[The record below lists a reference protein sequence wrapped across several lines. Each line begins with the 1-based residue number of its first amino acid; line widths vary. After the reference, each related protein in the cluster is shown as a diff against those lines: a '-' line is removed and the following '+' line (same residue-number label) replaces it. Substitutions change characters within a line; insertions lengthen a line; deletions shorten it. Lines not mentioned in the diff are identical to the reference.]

1 MLKRKDYRVFVITV
15 LSVIGIVSLLF
26 ATTWGIGISPDSTT
40 YIGVAR
46 NLLDGH
52 GLTQTSANGTMVPMT
67 NYPPLYPMLLATI
80 GVFGIDVLDGARY
93 LNAFLFGANIIL
105 VGFVITISSCES
117 VWTSIFGSFLVLTS
131 GVMINIHSMAWTE
144 PLFIFFGLLGLFLLA
159 LYIEN
164 PKPLLLIT
172 CSGAISLAFL
182 ARYPGAAL
190 VATGI
195 AAIFFM
201 NRKTCYGR
209 IGDSAIFVAISS
221 IPMALWIIRNS
232 YIAGNATSRE
242 IVFHPITFAHI
253 TSALSTFSRWLLPSA
268 VPDIIRTI
276 LFIALVVGLFV
287 LVILL
292 LQNKRRLNKS
302 DSTKQYLTK
311 LPCILVTFI
320 FFYGALLVMSI
331 SFFDAYTP
339 LGDRILSPVYVS
351 GVILILSIAHKLLRS
366 TEGIRVIQVASIVL
380 CIVFAG
386 SYLLRGT
393 TRIIRAHSD
402 GQGYAGKAWKQ
413 SEIIQKV
420 RVFPSAIRVYTNGTD
435 AISFLSGK
443 RAYRI
448 PEKLRP
454 TTRVINKN
462 YFSQLI
468 SMGEQLKNHGA
479 ILVYFNTVTW
489 RWHLPSEDELKEKL
503 PLHILFQGAD
513 GTIYEAETKERGR
526 NS

>member
-1 MLKRKDYRVFVITV
+1 MLKRKDYRVFVIAV

-26 ATTWGIGISPDSTT
+26 ATTWGIGISPDSNT
-40 YIGVAR
+40 YISVAR

-52 GLTQTSANGTMVPMT
+52 GLTQTSANGTIVPMT
-67 NYPPLYPMLLATI
+67 HYPPLYPMLLAMI
-80 GVFGIDVLDGARY
+80 GIFGIDLLDGARY
-93 LNAFLFGANIIL
+93 LNAFLFGANIIIVGL
-105 VGFVITISSCES
+105 VISRSLRGS

-131 GVMINIHSMAWTE
+131 GVMITIHSMAWTE
-144 PLFIFFGLLGLFLLA
+144 PLFVFFGLLGLFLLA

-195 AAIFFM
+195 VAIFFM
-201 NRKTCYGR
+201 SRKTCYGR
-209 IGDSAIFVAISS
+209 IGDSVIFVAISS

-232 YIAGNATSRE
+232 YIADSATNRE
-242 IVFHPITFAHI
+242 IVFHAITFAHI

-276 LFIALVVGLFV
+276 LFIMLAVGLLGLNV
-287 LVILL
+287 LL

-320 FFYGALLVMSI
+320 FFYGALLVASI
-331 SFFDAYTP
+331 SFFDAQTP
-339 LGDRILSPVYVS
+339 LTDRILSPVYVS
-351 GVILILSIAHKLLRS
+351 GLILILSIAHKLLRS
-366 TEGIRVIQVASIVL
+366 MEGIRVIQVASIVL

-393 TRIIRAHSD
+393 SRIIRAHSD
-402 GQGYAGKAWKQ
+402 GQGYAGNAWKQ

-420 RVFPSAIRVYTNGTD
+420 RVLPSELRVYTNAPD
-435 AISFLSGK
+435 AVYFLSGK
-443 RAYRI
+443 PAYGI
-448 PEKLRP
+448 PNKLRA

-462 YFSQLI
+462 YLSQLT
-468 SMGEQLKNHGA
+468 SMGKQLKNHDA
-479 ILVYFNTVTW
+479 VLVYFNTITW
-489 RWHLPSEDELKEKL
+489 RWYLPSEDELKEKL
-503 PLHILFQGAD
+503 PLRVLFQGAD
-513 GTIYEAETKERGR
+513 GTIYKAETTTNE
-526 NS
+526 